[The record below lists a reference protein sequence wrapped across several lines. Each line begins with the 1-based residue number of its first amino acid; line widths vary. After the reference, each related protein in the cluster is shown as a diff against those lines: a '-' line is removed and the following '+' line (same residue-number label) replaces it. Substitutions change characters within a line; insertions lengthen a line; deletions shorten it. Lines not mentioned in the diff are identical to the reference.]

1 MDLCDE
7 HAHVEEEYDEAAIVG
22 EVLGNNLVEAHSVVH
37 LIPQWAVDRD
47 LVSCGSLYTTVL
59 ILINDDDL
67 PKQVILFGLDF
78 QPSKVF
84 SSPKQLSHYCPD
96 QALSQVNTR
105 ILDRQQ
111 KSNPFVLSHT
121 GLFCLLQFIS
131 LTQVES
137 YCYLVCALVQ
147 WFWNL

>member
-1 MDLCDE
+1 M
-7 HAHVEEEYDEAAIVG
+7 
-22 EVLGNNLVEAHSVVH
+22 
-37 LIPQWAVDRD
+37 
-47 LVSCGSLYTTVL
+47 TT
-59 ILINDDDL
+59 NADDDDL
-67 PKQVILFGLDF
+67 PKQM
-78 QPSKVF
+78 KVFRVRFSAKAF

-111 KSNPFVLSHT
+111 KSNPFVLSHA